1 MKKIFAILMTICLLA
16 SALCITAFAA
26 DAPAADAPA
35 DGTVLRIS
43 GENKRGDKLIID
55 EYDTFKDGWNAAMKV
70 ATGAKTSGYARVIVD
85 LYADWTAV
93 DGEFSDDL
101 RGGTGFAWDTILFP
115 GDVRVVLNM
124 NGHTINRA
132 MSTWEYNG
140 EVMCIDP
147 GAMVTIN
154 NGTIKGG
161 WSANG
166 AGGIHIKDD
175 AYVTLNNVDI
185 VGNIADDDDGGGI
198 AVNDGATLIMNGG
211 SFQNNAVDGAA
222 VFTAD
227 PESAAQGAALY
238 VEDAKATLNNVVFK
252 NNQSCSSHNPGA
264 GIASHRS
271 DIVIN
276 GCTFDGNGISDEDN
290 NIYAASSIIWVDD
303 CNVVVKDSVFT
314 NNGAFSETPGFGNM
328 EYTYLFYMF
337 DKCNVNIERSTIDNN
352 ATAILFL
359 GSGMSDYVKLCVTD
373 TTMTNNKS
381 WLAAV
386 HPAKTFAS
394 GSCFKNCTI
403 SGNEALST
411 PGVNNMNEY
420 FLRANEEPAGDEH
433 VGTMMGTGSVTMIV
447 ALTALVFAVV
457 ALGLTIVFIKK
468 KAVPATVAETEDEE

>member
-16 SALCITAFAA
+16 SVLCITAF
-26 DAPAADAPA
+26 AADAPA

-43 GENKRGDKLIID
+43 GENKRGDRLIID
-55 EYDTFKDGWNAAMKV
+55 EYDTFKDGWNAAMTV
-70 ATGAKTSGYARVIVD
+70 ATDAKKSGYVRIIVD

-101 RGGTGFAWDTILFP
+101 FGGAGFAWDTILFP
-115 GDVRVVLNM
+115 EDVCVVLNM

-154 NGTIKGG
+154 DGTIKGG

-166 AGGIHIKDD
+166 AGGIHIKDG
-175 AYVTLNNVDI
+175 AYVTLNNVHI

-222 VFTAD
+222 IFTAD

-238 VEDAKATLNNVVFK
+238 VEDAKATLNNVEFK

-276 GCTFDGNGISDEDN
+276 SCTFDGNGISDEGN

-337 DKCNVNIERSTIDNN
+337 DKCNVNIEQSIIDNN
-352 ATAILFL
+352 ASAILFL

-381 WLAAV
+381 CLAAV
-386 HPAKTFAS
+386 HPTNIFAS
-394 GSCFKNCTI
+394 GSYFKNCTI

-433 VGTMMGTGSVTMIV
+433 VGTMMGTGSVTMVIS
-447 ALTALVFAVV
+447 LTALVFAVV
-457 ALGLTIVFIKK
+457 ALGLTIVSNKK
-468 KAVPATVAETEDEE
+468 KAAPATVAETEDEE

>member
-420 FLRANEEPAGDEH
+420 FLRANEEPAGDDH

>member
-16 SALCITAFAA
+16 SALCITAF
-26 DAPAADAPA
+26 AADAPA

-55 EYDTFKDGWNAAMKV
+55 EYDTFKDGWNAAMTV
-70 ATGAKTSGYARVIVD
+70 ATVAKKSGYARIIVD

-101 RGGTGFAWDTILFP
+101 FGGTGFAWDTILFP
-115 GDVRVVLNM
+115 EDVCVVLNM

-154 NGTIKGG
+154 DGTIKGG

-175 AYVTLNNVDI
+175 AYVTLNNVHI

-222 VFTAD
+222 IFTAD

-238 VEDAKATLNNVVFK
+238 VEDAKATLNNVEFK

-303 CNVVVKDSVFT
+303 CDVVVKDSVFT

-337 DKCNVNIERSTIDNN
+337 DKCNVNIEQSIIDNN
-352 ATAILFL
+352 ATAVLFL
-359 GSGMSDYVKLCVTD
+359 GSGMSDYVELCVTD

-381 WLAAV
+381 CLAAV
-386 HPAKTFAS
+386 HQTKIFAK
-394 GSCFKNCTI
+394 GSYFKNCTI

-411 PGVNNMNEY
+411 PGVDNMNEY
-420 FLRANEEPAGDEH
+420 FLRANEESAGDEQ
-433 VGTMMGTGSVTMIV
+433 VGTMMGTGSVTMV
-447 ALTALVFAVV
+447 VSLTALVFAVV
-457 ALGLTIVFIKK
+457 ALGLTIVFNKK
-468 KAVPATVAETEDEE
+468 KAIPATVAETEDEE